1 MPSKKII
8 ISVLIAIIFVVTA
21 LFFGS
26 IDQNQMQNYGDSNQ
40 ESDIRID
47 RTLQS
52 NKKEKVNDSQIQKKV
67 ISKSKKQNLPTIFVT
82 KNKLLTE
89 ELSQLLHC
97 DQNKSCPQDSSDP
110 RASSIL
116 LGKLLS
122 EKLNEY
128 VDLHL
133 QYDYFDQQSIELTK
147 QFLNYPDGHVQKQAI
162 NLMSAQQPNLELA
175 SLLINE
181 LETSFNAKIIRQSL
195 KELQRYPELSSEI
208 QQLFYQVLTTGSF
221 YAGEELATNI
231 LPYLN
236 TSNVGFYTEL
246 ADSLPQNS
254 AKERALRSNIEE
266 FLLRQSGG

>member
-1 MPSKKII
+1 MLHKKII
-8 ISVLIAIIFVVTA
+8 IPILITVIFVITV
-21 LFFGS
+21 LSFGLV
-26 IDQNQMQNYGDSNQ
+26 DQKQMQIYGDSNQ
-40 ESDIRID
+40 ENDIRDVRPLHSDKAEI
-47 RTLQS
+47 S
-52 NKKEKVNDSQIQKKV
+52 NGQQEKNLV
-67 ISKSKKQNLPTIFVT
+67 SKPKKQNLPISFIN
-82 KNKLLTE
+82 KNKSLTD

-97 DQNKSCPQDSSDP
+97 DQNKSCPQDNSDP

-116 LGKLLS
+116 RGKLLS
-122 EKLNEY
+122 EKLDEY

-133 QYDYFDQQSIELTK
+133 QYDYFDQQSIELVK
-147 QFLNYPDGHVQKQAI
+147 QFLNYPDGHVQQQAI
-162 NLMSAQQPNLELA
+162 NLMSAQEPNLELA
-175 SLLINE
+175 SLLITE
-181 LETSFNAKIIRQSL
+181 LETSFDAKIVRQSL

-236 TSNVGFYTEL
+236 SSNLGFYTEL